1 MTQLRKGKRVSG
13 DLRAE
18 VQRSLVE
25 QYEAGASIRSLA
37 ADCGRSYGFV
47 QGVLKDAGV
56 EFRSRGG
63 SRPLVKNSAGAQ
75 GAHGR

>member
-1 MTQLRKGKRVSG
+1 MAQLSKGKRVSG
-13 DLRAE
+13 ELRTA

-25 QYEAGASIRSLA
+25 QYEAGASIRALA

-56 EFRSRGG
+56 EFRSQGG
-63 SRPLVKNSAGAQ
+63 ARPPHKKEVD
-75 GAHGR
+75 